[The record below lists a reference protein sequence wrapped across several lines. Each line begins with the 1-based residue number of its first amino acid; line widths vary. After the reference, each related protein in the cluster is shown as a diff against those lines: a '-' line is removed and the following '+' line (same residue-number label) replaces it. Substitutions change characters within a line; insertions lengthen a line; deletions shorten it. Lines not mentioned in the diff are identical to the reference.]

1 MPIPK
6 QGLIV
11 TKLPEMQLSPR
22 GHSKPK
28 KYFDSLKCESL
39 LELSNNPITVSTKW
53 RGYHNTLN

>member
-39 LELSNNPITVSTKW
+39 LELSNNLITVSTK
-53 RGYHNTLN
+53 